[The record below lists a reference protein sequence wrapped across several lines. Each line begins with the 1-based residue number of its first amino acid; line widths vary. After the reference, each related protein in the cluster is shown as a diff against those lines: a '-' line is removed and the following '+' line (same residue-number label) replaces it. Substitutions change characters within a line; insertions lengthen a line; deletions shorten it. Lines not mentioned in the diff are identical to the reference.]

1 MSTYRDHWKSV
12 LDSMHHGGRYFQS
25 DRGEH
30 APAMH
35 QAKEQALAS
44 KLPKNIQ
51 RSRAVVVD
59 GKLLDPDNKRRARG
73 AELRAQVMNPGGGS
87 PGGESWSA
95 PPPAPGP
102 WTPGPPPSR
111 PPPPAPR
118 DASTGRFVVHP
129 RQDDSEPMDT
139 HATAPPNPGELLLPF
154 EDTSGSRK
162 KPTQRKR
169 PARPKAKALPPPVEE
184 AAERQDVRHRKVV
197 GDHDHDPDAARK
209 VQDNQKAT
217 DEADASSSESSSG
230 SESKPRKD
238 KRKAKKDASKPTRGV
253 RKDKTKKKPAST
265 IPALVPIDQAG
276 SQALVPYVPKALVP
290 AVQQSEQALVPS
302 KRQHTSGGPEVPEPR
317 EVDQRFHLSHAK
329 PEAKQAAVRAVEA
342 YFLNHSMKSALTGR
356 GLTELTGRLD
366 FNRADG
372 MTSAQLVSL
381 RRELER
387 TSAPAHLNGTSK
399 DAVDRRLAKF
409 AKRVSEEII
418 RRRTLAI
425 AN

>member
-1 MSTYRDHWKSV
+1 
-12 LDSMHHGGRYFQS
+12 
-25 DRGEH
+25 
-30 APAMH
+30 
-35 QAKEQALAS
+35 
-44 KLPKNIQ
+44 
-51 RSRAVVVD
+51 
-59 GKLLDPDNKRRARG
+59 
-73 AELRAQVMNPGGGS
+73 
-87 PGGESWSA
+87 
-95 PPPAPGP
+95 
-102 WTPGPPPSR
+102 
-111 PPPPAPR
+111 
-118 DASTGRFVVHP
+118 
-129 RQDDSEPMDT
+129 MDT
-139 HATAPPNPGELLLPF
+139 HATAPPNPGELLPF

-209 VQDNQKAT
+209 VQDTQKAT

-238 KRKAKKDASKPTRGV
+238 KRKAKKEKDKPTRGV
-253 RKDKTKKKPAST
+253 RKEKTKRKPAST
-265 IPALVPIDQAG
+265 LPALVPIDQAG
-276 SQALVPYVPKALVP
+276 SQALVPYVPKALVPAVKREQALVP

>member
-1 MSTYRDHWKSV
+1 
-12 LDSMHHGGRYFQS
+12 MHK
-25 DRGEH
+25 
-30 APAMH
+30 
-35 QAKEQALAS
+35 AKEEALAA
-44 KLPKNIQ
+44 KLPKKLQ
-51 RSRAVVVD
+51 RARAVVID
-59 GKLLDPDNKRRARG
+59 GKLLDPDNKRQARG

-102 WTPGPPPSR
+102 WTPGPPP
-111 PPPPAPR
+111 PPPAPR

-139 HATAPPNPGELLLPF
+139 HTTAPPNPPPGELLPF

-238 KRKAKKDASKPTRGV
+238 KRKAKKEKDKPTRGV
-253 RKDKTKKKPAST
+253 RKEKTKRKPAST
-265 IPALVPIDQAG
+265 LPALVPIDQAG
-276 SQALVPYVPKALVP
+276 SQALVPYVPKALVPAVKREQALVP